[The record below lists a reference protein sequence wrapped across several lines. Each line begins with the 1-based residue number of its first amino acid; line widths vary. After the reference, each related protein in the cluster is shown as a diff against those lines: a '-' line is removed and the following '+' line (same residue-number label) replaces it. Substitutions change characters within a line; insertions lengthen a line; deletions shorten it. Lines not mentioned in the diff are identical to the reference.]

1 MSTRQLLE
9 DIRSQLLGEAAEIIL
24 KDKEMKDVQKVVS
37 RIVGKNV
44 DFRLKHDRYKNTSY
58 QNALQKNGS
67 IDFGGLG
74 RWNIFVGSL
83 DKNGKPP
90 YEISVKDRTGYT
102 IDVDLAKDY
111 EIMIKQVTKFAKK
124 YKKELTQWL

>member
-9 DIRSQLLGEAAEIIL
+9 DIRSQLLGESKIIL
-24 KDKEMKDVQKVVS
+24 NDKEMKDVQKVVS
-37 RIVGKNV
+37 RAVGQNV
-44 DFRLKHDRYKNTSY
+44 DFRLNHNRY
-58 QNALQKNGS
+58 QNASYQDALRKNGS

-83 DKNGKPP
+83 DKNGKTP

-102 IDVDLAKDY
+102 IDVDFAKDY
-111 EIMIKQVTKFAKK
+111 ENMIKQVTKFAKK

>member
-1 MSTRQLLE
+1 MTTRQLLE
-9 DIRSQLLGEAAEIIL
+9 DIRSQLLGEAKIIL
-24 KDKEMKDVQKVVS
+24 NDKEMKDVQKVVS
-37 RIVGKNV
+37 QAVGQNV
-44 DFRLKHDRYKNTSY
+44 DFRLNHNRY
-58 QNALQKNGS
+58 QNASYQDALRKNGS

-83 DKNGKPP
+83 DKNGKTP

-102 IDVDLAKDY
+102 IDVDFAKDY
-111 EIMIKQVTKFAKK
+111 ENMIKQVTKFAKK

>member
-9 DIRSQLLGEAAEIIL
+9 DIRSQLLGEAKIIL
-24 KDKEMKDVQKVVS
+24 NDKEMKDVQKVVS
-37 RIVGKNV
+37 RAVGQNV
-44 DFRLKHDRYKNTSY
+44 DFRLNHTRY
-58 QNALQKNGS
+58 QNASYQDALRKNGS

-83 DKNGKPP
+83 DKNGKTP

-102 IDVDLAKDY
+102 IDVDFAKDY
-111 EIMIKQVTKFAKK
+111 ENMIKQVTKFAKK

>member
-9 DIRSQLLGEAAEIIL
+9 DIRSQLLGEAKIIL
-24 KDKEMKDVQKVVS
+24 NDKEMKDVQKVVS
-37 RIVGKNV
+37 RAVGQNV
-44 DFRLKHDRYKNTSY
+44 DFRLNHNRY
-58 QNALQKNGS
+58 QNASYQDALRKNGS

-83 DKNGKPP
+83 DKNGKTP

-102 IDVDLAKDY
+102 IDVDFAKDY
-111 EIMIKQVTKFAKK
+111 ENMIKQVTKFAKK

>member
-1 MSTRQLLE
+1 MTTRQLLE
-9 DIRSQLLGEAAEIIL
+9 DIRSQLLGEAKIIL
-24 KDKEMKDVQKVVS
+24 NDKEMKDVQKVVS
-37 RIVGKNV
+37 RAVGQNV
-44 DFRLKHDRYKNTSY
+44 DFRLNHNRY
-58 QNALQKNGS
+58 QNASYQDALRKNGS

-83 DKNGKPP
+83 DKNGKTP

-102 IDVDLAKDY
+102 IDVDFAKDY
-111 EIMIKQVTKFAKK
+111 ENMIKQVTKFAKK